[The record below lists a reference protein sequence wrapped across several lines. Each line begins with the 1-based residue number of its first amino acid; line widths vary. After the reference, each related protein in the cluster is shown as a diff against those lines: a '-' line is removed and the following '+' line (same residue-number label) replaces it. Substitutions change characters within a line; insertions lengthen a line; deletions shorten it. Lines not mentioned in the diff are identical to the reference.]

1 MKIRNNRERLLASTI
16 IGGAILAAVG
26 ATPAMAQDEPTQVDE
41 IVVTGSRIVRSD
53 LTSAS
58 PITITSGEDLRES
71 GVINLGEA
79 LRRDPAVS
87 AGGFNQSSILSGGGA
102 STIDL
107 RNLGSNRSLVLIN
120 GRRFSL
126 FTDSLQNEGSDV
138 SFLPAGMLERVEI
151 LRDGAGP
158 TYGADA
164 VAGVVNFIMREGF
177 DGVEVGGFYGIS
189 GEGDAVQWRTNA
201 VVGVSNDNG
210 GITFGVEYSHRDML
224 AQRDRAFALNPIGGI
239 GTTGVTI
246 GSGFAPGAQLRRTS
260 NNSLV
265 RCYGND
271 GGVIPTG
278 TACPRYDYGL
288 VQTFIGSASML
299 NIAANAEYEILPGIE
314 AFASVIY
321 GNRESASNLAANPM
335 GANQPTGPF
344 LNGIVIAA
352 TSTSNPFGE
361 AVSLQWRPQAY
372 GGRDS
377 FQDASQIWTT
387 VGVRGEIWE
396 DYNWDVSTT
405 YSRTSAANGTQNLPW
420 ASRLQRILNNDCQT
434 DPVCRAAGQVA
445 NINSLF
451 DGSAPFTQAQ
461 RDYVFYTGI
470 ATSVFESRQTQFNF
484 TGPLFEMPA
493 GTAAFAVGFEN
504 RIENGTATPDPVA
517 ASGEALANATN
528 PTSGR
533 FSANEVYGELE
544 LPLLA
549 DIPFVDRLT
558 LNLQGRYSDF
568 SNFGGADTY
577 KVGLDWAVL
586 DWFRLRGTY
595 GTSYRA
601 PNILDLFNGGV
612 ESFSFITDP
621 CSGTAANPVV
631 NSNCN
636 ALGRPVGYVQAAPQI
651 RVNAGG
657 NPNLT
662 PEEGTSTTVGFVINN
677 PGFLPG
683 FALTADWYQIEL
695 DNAIVGG
702 PLASNLAQCYA
713 DANFLVLRADPTSD
727 CFGLDNR
734 TTSFNLAT
742 LDNRLTNADGTTT
755 VEGVDWV
762 LRYAYDGIMGG
773 GLSFYWTNSHLLSYD
788 DDGFDLAGLIQA
800 DGAASFPEWRSVF
813 EVEYY
818 TDNWSASW
826 IVNYQSEVEDL
837 RVNLGILPSPNF
849 LNYSGADAY
858 TTHDLRLRY
867 NWENTGFVFGVNNV
881 LDEQP
886 PYVFNSGNNT
896 LPSAYD
902 IIGRY
907 FFVSLTQNF

>member
-1 MKIRNNRERLLASTI
+1 MYIRKTRERLLASTI
-16 IGGAILAAVG
+16 IGGAILAAVS
-26 ATPAMAQDEPTQVDE
+26 ATPAMAQDEPTEVDE
-41 IVVTGSRIVRSD
+41 IVVTGSRIIRSD

-107 RNLGSNRSLVLIN
+107 RNLGSNRSLILIN

-126 FTDSLQNEGSDV
+126 FTDSLQNEGNDV

-177 DGVEVGGFYGIS
+177 DGVEVGAFYGMS
-189 GEGDAVQWRTNA
+189 EEGDAAQYRVNG
-201 VVGVSNDNG
+201 VVGISSDRG
-210 GITFGVEYSHRDML
+210 DITFGLEYAHRDEL
-224 AQRDRAFALNPIGGI
+224 PQASRPWALNPIGNI
-239 GTTGVTI
+239 TATGVTT

-265 RCYGND
+265 RCYNND
-271 GGVIPTG
+271 GGVVPVG
-278 TACPRYDYGL
+278 SACPRYDYGL
-288 VQTFIGSASML
+288 VQSFIGSSTLL
-299 NIAANAEYEILPGIE
+299 NVAANATYEITPGIE
-314 AFASVIY
+314 AFASMIY
-321 GNRESASNLAANPM
+321 GNRESASDLAANPM

-344 LNGIVIAA
+344 LNGIVISA

-372 GGRDS
+372 GGREG
-377 FQDASQIWTT
+377 FQDASQLWTT
-387 VGVRGEIWE
+387 VGLRGEIF
-396 DYNWDVSTT
+396 DNYNWDASTT
-405 YSRTSAANGTQNLPW
+405 YSRTSSMTGTRNLPW
-420 ASRLQRILNNDCQT
+420 ATRLQRILNNDCQT
-434 DPVCRAAGQVA
+434 DPVCRAAGQVT
-445 NINSLF
+445 NIDNLF
-451 DGSAPFTQAQ
+451 SGATPFTQAQ
-461 RDYVFYTGI
+461 RDYVFYTG
-470 ATSVFESRQTQFNF
+470 ATASLFESRQTQLNL
-484 TGPLFEMPA
+484 TGPLFDLPA
-493 GTAAFAVGFEN
+493 GTVGFAVGIEN
-504 RIENGTATPDPVA
+504 RSENGEATPDPVA

-528 PTSGR
+528 PTSGS
-533 FSANEVYGELE
+533 FSSTEVYGEIE
-544 LPLLA
+544 IPLLA
-549 DIPFVDRLT
+549 DIPLIDRLT
-558 LNLQGRYSDF
+558 INLQGRYSDF

-577 KVGLDWAVL
+577 KVGVDWAVT

-601 PNILDLFNGGV
+601 PNILDLYNGGV

-621 CSGTAANPVV
+621 CNTGSTNATV
-631 NSNCN
+631 NANCN
-636 ALGRPVGYVQAAPQI
+636 ALGRPVGYTQAAPQI

-662 PEEGTSTTVGFVINN
+662 PEEGTSTTVGFVVSPHFI
-677 PGFLPG
+677 PG

-702 PLASNLAQCYA
+702 PLANNLATCYA
-713 DANFLVLRADPTSD
+713 DPNFLVLRADPTSN
-727 CFGLDNR
+727 CFRLDSR

-762 LRYAYDGIMGG
+762 LRYGYDGILGG
-773 GLSFYWTNSHLLSYD
+773 GINVFWTNSHLLSYD

-800 DGAASFPEWRSVF
+800 DASASYPEWRSVF
-813 EVEYY
+813 ELEYY
-818 TDNWSASW
+818 ANNWSASW
-826 IVNYQSEVEDL
+826 IVNYQSAVEDI
-837 RVNLGILPSPNF
+837 RTNLGILPTPNF
-849 LNYSGADAY
+849 LNYDGVDSYA
-858 TTHDLRLRY
+858 THDVRFRY
-867 NWENTGFVFGVNNV
+867 NWENTGFVFGINNV
-881 LDEQP
+881 MGEDA
-886 PYVFNSGNNT
+886 PYAFNSGNNT
-896 LPSAYD
+896 IPSAYD